1 MDFQQFL
8 GAKIGC
14 PDTPVIGFAGDGAFG
29 ISMNE
34 MSSCASEKNGQL
46 FQWLF

>member
-1 MDFQQFL
+1 MVFQQFL

-34 MSSCASEKNGQL
+34 MSSCG
-46 FQWLF
+46 